1 MVAQETHQLPLRLKE
16 TTAEETRNQTQVE
29 AAVAEHRLVVE
40 LHLQAT
46 EPQVAQDHHLLF
58 LALQ

>member
-1 MVAQETHQLPLRLKE
+1 M
-16 TTAEETRNQTQVE
+16 AEETRNPTQAE